1 MTSFPCNKLN
11 LCFYPGVSSYQREE
25 GKYFRLLKAI
35 VNYPA
40 NMCLQALMNHLED
53 QNVDAFT
60 DTVKEYDSIS
70 RLDQWYTTML
80 LRIKKSIAAE
90 DLC

>member
-1 MTSFPCNKLN
+1 MKSLGI
-11 LCFYPGVSSYQREE
+11 LLLGRG
-25 GKYFRLLKAI
+25 GKKFRLQKANH
-35 VNYPA
+35 NYHA

>member
-1 MTSFPCNKLN
+1 
-11 LCFYPGVSSYQREE
+11 
-25 GKYFRLLKAI
+25 
-35 VNYPA
+35 
-40 NMCLQALMNHLED
+40 MCLQALMNHLED

-90 DLC
+90 DLCWGA

>member
-1 MTSFPCNKLN
+1 MFCLP
-11 LCFYPGVSSYQREE
+11 
-25 GKYFRLLKAI
+25 KYFVI
-35 VNYPA
+35 F
-40 NMCLQALMNHLED
+40 QSLMNHLEE

-60 DTVKEYDSIS
+60 DTVKDYDSIS

-80 LRIKKSIAAE
+80 LRIKKTISAD